1 MYAVLIEKRVFKDL
15 DSFPSGDVARIQ
27 EAIMSLQDDPRLQ
40 GTRKLRGY
48 PARYRLRQGRYR
60 IIYEIDEKDKIVRV
74 MLVGHR
80 KDVYRGM

>member
-1 MYAVLIEKRVFKDL
+1 MYTVLIEKHVFKDL
-15 DSFPSGDVARIQ
+15 DSFPSADVARIQ

-40 GTRKLRGY
+40 ETQKLRGY

-74 MLVGHR
+74 MLAGHR